1 LATLPSRPSV
11 IEQALYVLHALPS
24 NISDKE
30 RADILVPDIQ
40 GHFRPVSELY
50 FNDIGDRAY
59 FESTE
64 TNLAHPQLY
73 DGIARL
79 LRMKRLG
86 LTSLNLNPGIDMG
99 EKLTT
104 TIRNVLKQYTEQQ
117 ILTEFLA
124 NASDA
129 GADEFKILLDERSHP
144 EEKLLTP
151 HMAPLQRLASV
162 VIYNNSVFTPKDFD
176 GICRTGVGGKE
187 GQTNTIGQFGLG
199 ALSMFHFT
207 EVCQARM
214 QS

>member
-1 LATLPSRPSV
+1 
-11 IEQALYVLHALPS
+11 
-24 NISDKE
+24 
-30 RADILVPDIQ
+30 VPIFSFPLSKVTS
-40 GHFRPVSELY
+40 GPLY
-50 FNDIGDRAY
+50 FNVIGGRAY

-64 TNLAHPQLY
+64 TNLAHSQLY

-79 LRMKRLG
+79 LRMKCLG

-129 GADEFKILLDERSHP
+129 GAGDFKILLDERSHP
-144 EEKLLTP
+144 EEKPLMP
-151 HMAPLQRLASV
+151 QMAPLQRLASV
-162 VIYNNSVFTPKDFD
+162 VIYNNSVFTPTDFE

-187 GQTNTIGQFGLG
+187 GRTNTIGQFGLG
-199 ALSMFHFT
+199 ALIMFHFT
-207 EVCQARM
+207 EVCQVRA